1 MDWRSVRFD
10 WNRARAFLVTA
21 EEGSLSAAARA
32 LGMTQ
37 PTLGRQ
43 VDALEDELGVVLFER
58 AGRRLVL
65 TPSGL
70 QLLDQVRRMG
80 EAATGVSLTASGQTQ
95 TVEGNIRITASEIEA
110 LTLLPPIIAKL
121 RSEAPGIHI
130 EVAGSNTAA
139 DLRRREA
146 DIAIRSFRPTEP
158 ELIARKIG
166 DNAAR
171 LFASTAYLD
180 RRGRPA
186 TIEEVNDADFIG
198 YEPPD
203 VFVQSLNERIGLSL
217 SRANLKVISASTAL
231 HWELV
236 KLGIGISVIP
246 DRLGDAEPAVERVL
260 DGVARPLVFP
270 MWLTTHR
277 ELNTSRRVRF
287 VFDFLAAELSRQGP
301 DKAPTRVAKSPRR

>member
-43 VDALEDELGVVLFER
+43 VDALEKELGVVLFER
-58 AGRRLVL
+58 AGRGLVL

-70 QLLDQVRRMG
+70 ELLDQVRRMG
-80 EAATGVSLTASGQTQ
+80 EAASGVSLTASGQTQ
-95 TVEGNIRITASEIEA
+95 TIEGNIRITASEIEA
-110 LTLLPPIIAKL
+110 LTLLPPIISKL
-121 RSEAPGIHI
+121 RLEAPGI
-130 EVAGSNTAA
+130 EVEVLGSNTAA

-158 ELIARKIG
+158 ELIARHIR
-166 DNAAR
+166 DSAAR
-171 LFASTAYLD
+171 LFASSAYLD
-180 RRGRPA
+180 RLGRPA
-186 TIEEVNDADFIG
+186 TLERVNAADFIG

-203 VFVQSLNERIGLSL
+203 LFVQSLNERVGLAM
-217 SRANLKVISASTAL
+217 SRANLKVISSSTAM

-246 DRLGDAEPAVERVL
+246 DRLGDGEPGVERVL
-260 DGVARPLVFP
+260 DGIVKPLIFP

-277 ELNTSRRVRF
+277 ELKTSRRVRF
-287 VFDFLAAELSRQGP
+287 VFDFLAAELSRQ
-301 DKAPTRVAKSPRR
+301 ARTAMRAANAPRR

>member
-43 VDALEDELGVVLFER
+43 VDALEEELGVVLFER
-58 AGRRLVL
+58 AGRGLVL

-70 QLLDQVRRMG
+70 ELLDQVRRMG
-80 EAATGVSLTASGQTQ
+80 EAASGVSLTASGQAQ
-95 TVEGNIRITASEIEA
+95 TIEGSIRISASEIEA
-110 LTLLPPIIAKL
+110 LTLLPPIIARL
-121 RSEAPGIHI
+121 RREAPGI
-130 EVAGSNTAA
+130 EVEVVGSNVAA

-158 ELIARKIG
+158 ELIAKKIRE
-166 DNAAR
+166 NSAR
-171 LFASTAYLD
+171 LYASTEFVD
-180 RRGRPA
+180 RLGRPNDIA
-186 TIEEVNDADFIG
+186 KVNSADFIG
-198 YEPPD
+198 YEPPEMYL
-203 VFVQSLNERIGLSL
+203 QSLNERIGLDV
-217 SRANLKVISASTAL
+217 SRANLKVISSSSAM

-236 KLGIGISVIP
+236 KLGVGISVIP
-246 DRLGDAEPAVERVL
+246 DRLGDAEPGVERVL
-260 DGVARPLVFP
+260 DGVARPIVFP

-277 ELNTSRRVRF
+277 ELNTSRRVRY
-287 VFDFLAAELSRQGP
+287 VFDFLATELSNQTTP
-301 DKAPTRVAKSPRR
+301 VASSPRH

>member
-1 MDWRSVRFD
+1 MKFD

-43 VDALEDELGVVLFER
+43 VDALEEELGLVLFER
-58 AGRRLVL
+58 AGRGLIL
-65 TPSGL
+65 TPSGVE
-70 QLLDQVRRMG
+70 LLDQVRRMG
-80 EAATGVSLTASGQTQ
+80 EAASQVSLTASGQTQ

-110 LTLLPPIIAKL
+110 VTLLPPILAKL
-121 RSEAPGIHI
+121 RREAPGI
-130 EVAGSNTAA
+130 EVEVLASNTAA

-158 ELIARKIG
+158 ELIAKKIRE
-166 DNAAR
+166 DAAR

-180 RRGRPA
+180 RLGRPA
-186 TIEEVNDADFIG
+186 TLEKVNGADFIG

-203 VFVQSLNERIGLSL
+203 IFLQSLNERVGLSIA
-217 SRANLKVISASTAL
+217 RTNLKVISSSTMM

-236 KLGIGISVIP
+236 KAGVGISVIP
-246 DRLGDAEPAVERVL
+246 DRIGDAEPGIERVL
-260 DGVARPLVFP
+260 DGIAKPLVFP

-287 VFDFLAAELSRQGP
+287 VFDFLAEELAAQAPATPSR
-301 DKAPTRVAKSPRR
+301 AKTPRR

>member
-1 MDWRSVRFD
+1 MRIRMDWRSVRFD

-58 AGRRLVL
+58 AGRGLVL

-70 QLLDQVRRMG
+70 ELLDHVRDMG
-80 EAATGVSLTASGQTQ
+80 NAASRVSLSASGQAQ
-95 TVEGNIRITASEIEA
+95 TIEGTIRLTASEIEA
-110 LTLLPPIIAKL
+110 VMLLPPILARL
-121 RSEAPGIHI
+121 RQAAPGIDV
-130 EVAGSNTAA
+130 EVLASNTPA

-158 ELIARKIG
+158 ELIAKKIR
-166 DNAAR
+166 DDAAR
-171 LFASTAYLD
+171 LYGSTRFLDDLGRPVTLD
-180 RRGRPA
+180 R
-186 TIEEVNDADFIG
+186 VNGADFIG

-203 VFVQSLNERIGLSL
+203 LYIAGLNGLGLSITMT
-217 SRANLKVISASTAL
+217 NLKVRSANSIL

-236 KLGIGISVIP
+236 KAHVGLSLLPEDAGDP
-246 DRLGDAEPAVERVL
+246 DPDLERVL
-260 DGVARPLVFP
+260 DGRIEAMIFP

-287 VFDFLAAELSRQGP
+287 VFDFLAEELGRPPAGQ
-301 DKAPTRVAKSPRR
+301 AAT